1 MNKEIGAL
9 EQNHTWIVTT
19 LPPDKRA
26 VDCKWVF
33 KVKHHSDGTIERY
46 KARLVAKGF
55 TQVEGIDYHDTFA
68 PVIKMTP
75 VRCVLAVAAA
85 RGWPLYQLDVNNAF
99 LHGVLDE
106 DVYMKLPPGFYQQAR
121 QNGQVCK
128 LQRSIYGLKQASRQW
143 FARFSDALVAFG
155 FVQSMNDYSLFTL
168 KLQGEFL
175 VLLVYVDDVVLT
187 GTSSQLIA
195 KVKSFIHDKFQI
207 KDLGLLKYFLGL
219 EVARSKDGI
228 FLNQRKYALDLLA
241 DYNFMDCKPIKTPM
255 ESKHNLGLSSAPL
268 IPDAAVY
275 RRLVGRLIYLTI
287 TRPDLAFPVHILSQ
301 FMQVPTEDHLKA
313 AHRVLRFIKMAP
325 AQGLMFPSINDL
337 HLVAFCDADWAS
349 CPVTRR
355 SVTGYC
361 MLLGKSLIS
370 WKTKKQVVVARSSAE
385 SEYRALAGACGEAL
399 WLVRLLIDLGVP
411 VSKPI
416 YTYCDNQAAL
426 HIARNPVFHERTKHV
441 EIDCHFVRHHVN
453 SGFLL
458 PAPISTVEQ
467 PADLFTKPLSFEQLS
482 YLSSK
487 LGVSNFLHSP
497 T

>member
-1 MNKEIGAL
+1 MNKEISAL
-9 EQNHTWIVTT
+9 EQNHTWTITS
-19 LPPDKRA
+19 LPPEKKA

-33 KVKHHSDGTIERY
+33 KVKHHSDGKVERY

-68 PVIKMTP
+68 PVVKMTS

-85 RGWPLYQLDVNNAF
+85 RGWPLFQLDVNNAF
-99 LHGVLDE
+99 LHGVLNE
-106 DVYMKLPPGFYQQAR
+106 DVYMKLPPGFYSQAR

-143 FARFSDALVAFG
+143 FARFRDALIEFG
-155 FVQSMNDYSLFTL
+155 FVQSLNDYSLFTL
-168 KLQGEFL
+168 KMQDEFL
-175 VLLVYVDDVVLT
+175 ILLVYVDDVVIT
-187 GTSSQLIA
+187 GTSPRIID
-195 KVKSFIHDKFQI
+195 KVKLFIHDKFQI

-219 EVARSKDGI
+219 EVARSKEGI
-228 FLNQRKYALDLLA
+228 FLNQRKYALDMLA
-241 DYNFMDCKPIKTPM
+241 GYNFLECKPMKTSM
-255 ESKHNLGLSSAPL
+255 ESKHNLGLSTAPL

-287 TRPDLAFPVHILSQ
+287 TRPDLAFPVHVLIQ
-301 FMQVPTEDHLKA
+301 FMQAPTEDYLKA
-313 AHRVLRFIKMAP
+313 THRVLRYIKMAP
-325 AQGLMFPSINDL
+325 AQGLMFSSANDL
-337 HLVAFCDADWAS
+337 RLVAFCDADWAS

-361 MLLGKSLIS
+361 MLPGKSLIS

-399 WLVRLLIDLGVP
+399 WLVRLLADLGIPTANP
-411 VSKPI
+411 VLA
-416 YTYCDNQAAL
+416 YCDNQAAL

-453 SGFLL
+453 NGFLS
-458 PAPISTVEQ
+458 PTSISTADQ
-467 PADLFTKPLSFEQLS
+467 PADLFT
-482 YLSSK
+482 
-487 LGVSNFLHSP
+487 
-497 T
+497 